1 MAQELF
7 GNILDGV
14 NAAVR
19 HVTNADFL
27 PLALIGG
34 AIVLI
39 AYFLFKS

>member
-7 GNILDGV
+7 GNILEGV
-14 NAAVR
+14 NVAIR

-34 AIVLI
+34 VIALI
-39 AYFLFKS
+39 GYFLFKS